1 MWAGIRYAAAA
12 WVLGWIAA
20 AAVAQER
27 AEERSLAVDGL
38 IKAEENALQQ
48 QEQAMAFRKLVSDYA
63 ELQTEM
69 AEKEQALKALG
80 ESLAAAQGEAAMFRK
95 RCQELQQQP
104 RQTNAPPATV
114 ADTVKLNSDLADA
127 TAALQRS
134 EQERN
139 KLLDQLQRLNTVMEE
154 ALSGPEGLSVVR
166 RAQALAEAER
176 VKRTL
181 AAARPPG
188 AKPEPQPVQEPVAPT
203 MESAQIV
210 SLNWSL
216 QLAVVNLGSEQG
228 VRLGMPFAV
237 MRGDRVIARLKV
249 VEVRKKISG
258 AVMETMDR
266 GNAVKVGDRVRLTK
280 S

>member
-12 WVLGWIAA
+12 WVLGWFAA
-20 AAVAQER
+20 ASVAQER
-27 AEERSLAVDGL
+27 PDERSLTVDGL

-48 QEQAMAFRKLVSDYA
+48 QELAVAFRKLVSDYA

-69 AEKEQALKALG
+69 AEKEQALKALS
-80 ESLAAAQGEAAMFRK
+80 ESLAAAQGEAAAFRK
-95 RCQELQQQP
+95 RCQELQQQG
-104 RQTNAPPATV
+104 ATPTT
-114 ADTVKLNSDLADA
+114 AGDAVKLNSQLADA
-127 TAALQRS
+127 ASALQKS
-134 EQERN
+134 EQERS
-139 KLLDQLQRLNTVMEE
+139 KLLEQLQRLNAVLDQ
-154 ALSGPEGLSVVR
+154 ALHGPENMSLIQ

-181 AAARPPG
+181 AAA
-188 AKPEPQPVQEPVAPT
+188 KPAAVKMLSAAAQQAAAPT
-203 MESAQIV
+203 LESAQVV

-216 QLAVVNLGSEQG
+216 QLAVINLGSEQG

-237 MRGDRVIARLKV
+237 MRDDRVIARLKV

-258 AVMETMDR
+258 AVIETMDR

>member
-12 WVLGWIAA
+12 WVLGWLVPAA
-20 AAVAQER
+20 SAAEAR
-27 AEERSLAVDGL
+27 PDERSLAVDGL

-48 QEQAMAFRKLVSDYA
+48 QELAVAFRKLVSDYA

-69 AEKEQALKALG
+69 AEKEQALKALS
-80 ESLAAAQGEAAMFRK
+80 ESLAAAQGEAAAFRK
-95 RCQELQQQP
+95 RCQELQQQGTTP
-104 RQTNAPPATV
+104 TTAAE
-114 ADTVKLNSDLADA
+114 AVKLNSQLADA
-127 TAALQRS
+127 AAALQKS
-134 EQERN
+134 EQERS
-139 KLLDQLQRLNTVMEE
+139 KLLEQLQRLNAVLEQ
-154 ALSGPEGLSVVR
+154 ALHGSENMSMIQ

-181 AAARPPG
+181 AAAKPAAQKMLPP
-188 AKPEPQPVQEPVAPT
+188 AVQQPAAPT
-203 MESAQIV
+203 LESAQVV

-216 QLAVVNLGSEQG
+216 QLAVINLGSEQG

-237 MRGDRVIARLKV
+237 MRDDRVIARLKV

-258 AVMETMDR
+258 AVIETMDR

>member
-12 WVLGWIAA
+12 WVLSWFAA
-20 AAVAQER
+20 ASVAQER
-27 AEERSLAVDGL
+27 PDERSLTVDGL

-48 QEQAMAFRKLVSDYA
+48 QELAVAFRKLVSDYA

-69 AEKEQALKALG
+69 AEKEQALKALS
-80 ESLAAAQGEAAMFRK
+80 ESLAAAQGEAAAFRK
-95 RCQELQQQP
+95 RCQELQQQGTTP
-104 RQTNAPPATV
+104 TTAGEA
-114 ADTVKLNSDLADA
+114 VKLNSQLADA
-127 TAALQRS
+127 AAALQKS
-134 EQERN
+134 EQERS
-139 KLLDQLQRLNTVMEE
+139 KLLEQLQRLN
-154 ALSGPEGLSVVR
+154 VVLDQTLHGSENMSLIQ

-181 AAARPPG
+181 AAA
-188 AKPEPQPVQEPVAPT
+188 KPAAVKMMPAAVQQVTAPT
-203 MESAQIV
+203 LEAAQVV

-216 QLAVVNLGSEQG
+216 QLAVINLGSEQG

-237 MRGDRVIARLKV
+237 MRDDRVVARLKV

-258 AVMETMDR
+258 AVIETMDR

>member
-1 MWAGIRYAAAA
+1 MWAGIRYAAVA
-12 WVLGWIAA
+12 WVLGWMVAA
-20 AAVAQER
+20 SVAQDR
-27 AEERSLAVDGL
+27 TEERSLAVDGL

-48 QEQAMAFRKLVSDYA
+48 QEQAVAFRKLFSDYA
-63 ELQTEM
+63 EMQTEM
-69 AEKEQALKALG
+69 AEKEQALKALS
-80 ESLAAAQGEAAMFRK
+80 ESLAAVQGEAAVLRK
-95 RCQELQQQP
+95 RCQELQKQP
-104 RQTNAPPATV
+104 RPSSAASATSV
-114 ADTVKLNSDLADA
+114 DTVKLNSELADA

-139 KLLDQLQRLNTVMEE
+139 KLLDQLQRLNTVLEQ
-154 ALSGPEGLSVVR
+154 LLQGPESIGVVQ

-176 VKRTL
+176 VRRAL
-181 AAARPPG
+181 AAAKPAA
-188 AKPEPQPVQEPVAPT
+188 AKAPSPTVAEPVAPT
-203 MESAQIV
+203 LDSAQVV

-216 QLAVVNLGSEQG
+216 ELAVINLGSEQG

-237 MRGDRVIARLKV
+237 IRGTRVIARLKV

-258 AVMETMDR
+258 AVIETMDR

>member
-12 WVLGWIAA
+12 SVLCWIVAA
-20 AAVAQER
+20 SGAQER
-27 AEERSLAVDGL
+27 VQERSLAVDGL

-48 QEQAMAFRKLVSDYA
+48 QELAVTFRKLVSDYA

-69 AEKEQALKALG
+69 AEKEQALKTLG
-80 ESLAAAQGEAAMFRK
+80 ENLAEAQSEAATLRK
-95 RCQELQQQP
+95 RCQELQQQGAML
-104 RQTNAPPATV
+104 TTAGDA
-114 ADTVKLNSDLADA
+114 VKLNAQLADA
-127 TAALQRS
+127 AAALQRS
-134 EQERN
+134 EQERSR
-139 KLLDQLQRLNTVMEE
+139 LLEQLQRLNAVLEQ
-154 ALSGPEGLSVVR
+154 ALRGPDSMSLIQ
-166 RAQALAEAER
+166 RAQALGEAER

-181 AAARPPG
+181 AAEKPA
-188 AKPEPQPVQEPVAPT
+188 AKKMLPAAVQQTAAPT
-203 MESAQIV
+203 LESAQV
-210 SLNWSL
+210 LSLNWSL
-216 QLAVVNLGSEQG
+216 QLAVINLGSEQG

-258 AVMETMDR
+258 AVIELIDR

>member
-12 WVLGWIAA
+12 SVLSWVVAA
-20 AAVAQER
+20 SGAQER
-27 AEERSLAVDGL
+27 VQERSLAVDGL

-48 QEQAMAFRKLVSDYA
+48 QELAVTFRKLVSDYA

-69 AEKEQALKALG
+69 AEKEQALKTLG
-80 ESLAAAQGEAAMFRK
+80 ESLAEAKSEAATLRK
-95 RCQELQQQP
+95 RCQELQQQGVML
-104 RQTNAPPATV
+104 TTAGDA
-114 ADTVKLNSDLADA
+114 VKLNAQLADA
-127 TAALQRS
+127 AAALQRS
-134 EQERN
+134 EQERSR
-139 KLLDQLQRLNTVMEE
+139 LLEQLQRLNAVLEQ
-154 ALSGPEGLSVVR
+154 ALRGPDSMSLIQ

-181 AAARPPG
+181 AAEKPA
-188 AKPEPQPVQEPVAPT
+188 AKKMLPAAVQQTAAPT
-203 MESAQIV
+203 LESAQV
-210 SLNWSL
+210 LSLNWSL
-216 QLAVVNLGSEQG
+216 QLAVINLGSEQG

-258 AVMETMDR
+258 AVIELIDR

>member
-12 WVLGWIAA
+12 WILSCITAGYG
-20 AAVAQER
+20 
-27 AEERSLAVDGL
+27 AEEPAKERSLAVDGL

-48 QEQAMAFRKLVSDYA
+48 QELAVTFRKLVSDYA

-80 ESLAAAQGEAAMFRK
+80 ESLSAAQAEAATLRK
-95 RCQELQQQP
+95 RCQELQQQG
-104 RQTNAPPATV
+104 ATLTT
-114 ADTVKLNSDLADA
+114 AGDAVKLNAQLADA
-127 TAALQRS
+127 AAALQRS
-134 EQERN
+134 EQERSR
-139 KLLDQLQRLNTVMEE
+139 LLEQLQRLNAVLEQ
-154 ALSGPEGLSVVR
+154 ALRGTESMSLVQ
-166 RAQALAEAER
+166 RAQALGEAER

-181 AAARPPG
+181 AAQ
-188 AKPEPQPVQEPVAPT
+188 KPAATKMLPAAVQQSAAPT
-203 MESAQIV
+203 LESAQV
-210 SLNWSL
+210 LSLNWSL
-216 QLAVVNLGSEQG
+216 QLAVINLGSEQG

-258 AVMETMDR
+258 AVVELMDR